1 MMRRKR
7 SLLLGAAMMRRKRSL
22 LLATVALL
30 LLLHPPSTARAQ
42 APPPVAVAAAGFDQR
57 LDNLLPLDLQFHNEA
72 GQTVRLSDYVA
83 DRPVLLTF
91 NYFHCTD
98 LCPLMLD
105 EMAKTVR
112 ELDFSLGGEYRV
124 LTVSIDP
131 NETTA
136 EAMQKKH
143 ELLALYGRPDAEAG
157 WHFLLGA
164 PTVLNVLAQAAG
176 LRYQYDGAN
185 NDYVHPLGVLV
196 LTPQGRI
203 ARYLYG
209 LNIPARD
216 LRLALVEASQ
226 GRIGTRIDQVALLCY
241 HYDPVTGTYSNIA
254 LQIAQ
259 WIGVATVAALA
270 LFLGSLWRT
279 DILSHRQRD
288 VARADPA
295 DRQT

>member
-1 MMRRKR
+1 MMRTQ
-7 SLLLGAAMMRRKRSL
+7 SPAPLAVVALLMLL
-22 LLATVALL
+22 LLAPLPT
-30 LLLHPPSTARAQ
+30 HAQ

-57 LDNLLPLDLQFHNEA
+57 LDHLLPLDLPFRNEA

-98 LCPLMLD
+98 LCPLMLE
-105 EMAKTVR
+105 EMAKTLR
-112 ELDFSLGGEYRV
+112 ELDFGLGSEYRV

-136 EAMQKKH
+136 EAMQKKN
-143 ELLALYGRPDAEAG
+143 ELLSLYGRSGDAG

-164 PTVLNVLAQAAG
+164 PTVLSVLAQAAG

-185 NDYVHPLGVLV
+185 NVYVHPLGVVV

-209 LNIPARD
+209 LDIPAGD

-226 GRIGTRIDQVALLCY
+226 GRIGTPIDQVALLCY

-254 LQIAQ
+254 LKVAQ

-270 LFLGSLWRT
+270 LFLGSLWRA
-279 DILSHRQRD
+279 DIRSHTQHL
-288 VARADPA
+288 VAPTDPA
-295 DRQT
+295 DKQG

>member
-1 MMRRKR
+1 MMRIQNRAP
-7 SLLLGAAMMRRKRSL
+7 LAA
-22 LLATVALL
+22 VALL
-30 LLLHPPSTARAQ
+30 MLLLLSPLPTRAQ

-57 LDNLLPLDLQFHNEA
+57 LDNLLPLDLQFSNEA

-98 LCPLMLD
+98 LCPLML
-105 EMAKTVR
+105 EEVAKSLR

-131 NETTA
+131 NETTS

-143 ELLALYGRPDAEAG
+143 ELLSLYGRSDADAG

-164 PTVLNVLAQAAG
+164 PTVLSVLAEAAG
-176 LRYQYDGAN
+176 LRYQYDGVN

-209 LNIPARD
+209 LDIPARD

-254 LQIAQ
+254 LKVAQ

-270 LFLGSLWRT
+270 LFLGSLWRA
-279 DILSHRQRD
+279 DIRSHRQRS
-288 VARADPA
+288 AAHTGPA
-295 DRQT
+295 DRQG